1 MIQQL
6 LIRVYKCIRNVNVDT
21 VILGGLPQHS
31 SRPTLDFLC
40 WMALPRRSNAYK
52 LLHHRVMH
60 EGLFCCG
67 TKFTLVFLLL
77 AHLIMIFTKL
87 VLLWEVHGIGTTH
100 ESSKRLPVWTCCDIS
115 HIITYTAWSIDDKT
129 GIHRRSPWR
138 RHYARIFEAP
148 PNWDTL

>member
-1 MIQQL
+1 MTCRTMFQFL
-6 LIRVYKCIRNVNVDT
+6 HVSSVTCINHLVRLEHSFRIG
-21 VILGGLPQHS
+21 ILQPSCSKFRH
-31 SRPTLDFLC
+31 F
-40 WMALPRRSNAYK
+40 RSNAYK

-60 EGLFCCG
+60 EELFCCG

-148 PNWDTL
+148 PNRDTL